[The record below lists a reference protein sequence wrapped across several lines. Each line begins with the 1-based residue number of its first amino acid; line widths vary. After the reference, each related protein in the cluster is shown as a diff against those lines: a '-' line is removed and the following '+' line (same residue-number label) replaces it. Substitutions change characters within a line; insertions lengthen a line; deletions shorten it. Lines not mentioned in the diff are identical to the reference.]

1 MNIPT
6 WESDY
11 WETVLDEAQD
21 SQDEVLTELALKHLY
36 PVYPNIEDTAL
47 LSDDEDLEDD
57 NPIIR

>member
-1 MNIPT
+1 MNIPA

-47 LSDDEDLEDD
+47 LESENETDVE
-57 NPIIR
+57 N